1 MSGGTSAVVNLF
13 IAIYG
18 QAPSSQTTEALI
30 RAEQVLG
37 ITEGD
42 ALARFYVV
50 LLHSAD
56 RVDEAVDRR
65 TADEKEFINELG
77 AVTANLVKAVRDL
90 NEAGRKVTRTVTRR
104 ELLLS
109 DNDVVAVDRS
119 ASPLFAYLRSAFYL
133 TYISEEDAER
143 IMAARHDI
151 VATLVLLAFVA
162 GATWGVIWL
171 FPI

>member
-1 MSGGTSAVVNLF
+1 MSGGTSAIVNLY

-18 QAPSSQTTEALI
+18 HAPSSQTTEALI

-56 RVDEAVDRR
+56 RVDEAVGSR
-65 TADEKEFINELG
+65 TAEEKKFIKELRG
-77 AVTANLVKAVRDL
+77 VKGDLDKVVRDVDA
-90 NEAGRKVTRTVTRR
+90 AGRKVMRIRTRR
-104 ELLLS
+104 GSVLS

-119 ASPLFAYLRSAFYL
+119 ASPLFVYLRHAFYFTSL
-133 TYISEEDAER
+133 GDEDAER
-143 IMAARHDI
+143 IMASRYDI
-151 VATLVLLAFVA
+151 FATTLLLAIIA
-162 GATWGVIWL
+162 GATWGMFRL
-171 FPI
+171 FPM

>member
-1 MSGGTSAVVNLF
+1 MSGGTSAIVNLY

-18 QAPSSQTTEALI
+18 HAPSSQTTEALI

-56 RVDEAVDRR
+56 RVDETVNQR
-65 TADEKEFINELG
+65 TSDEKEFISGL
-77 AVTANLVKAVRDL
+77 
-90 NEAGRKVTRTVTRR
+90 RTVTADLARVVRNVDDAGRTVMRTAKRR
-104 ELLLS
+104 GSSLS
-109 DNDVVAVDRS
+109 DNDLVTVYRS
-119 ASPLFAYLRSAFYL
+119 ASPMFAYLRHAFYSTSL
-133 TYISEEDAER
+133 GENDAER
-143 IMAARHDI
+143 IRAARYDI
-151 VATLVLLAFVA
+151 FATTALLLLAA
-162 GATWGVIWL
+162 GSTWAIFRL

>member
-1 MSGGTSAVVNLF
+1 MSGGTSAIVNLY

-18 QAPSSQTTEALI
+18 HAPSSQTTEALI

-56 RVDEAVDRR
+56 RVDEAVGRR
-65 TADEKEFINELG
+65 TTDEKEFINGLRG
-77 AVTANLVKAVRDL
+77 VTANLAKIVRDVDD
-90 NEAGRKVTRTVTRR
+90 AGRKVMRTAKQRGST
-104 ELLLS
+104 LS

-119 ASPLFAYLRSAFYL
+119 ASPLFAYLRHAFYFTHL
-133 TYISEEDAER
+133 GEDDAER
-143 IMAARHDI
+143 IMAARYDI
-151 VATLVLLAFVA
+151 FATVMLLAAVA
-162 GATWGVIWL
+162 GATWGTLRLLPV
-171 FPI
+171 

>member
-1 MSGGTSAVVNLF
+1 MSGGTSAIVNLY

-18 QAPSSQTTEALI
+18 HAPSSQTTEALI

-56 RVDEAVDRR
+56 RIDEAVGRR
-65 TADEKEFINELG
+65 TADEKEFINGLRG
-77 AVTANLVKAVRDL
+77 VTANLAKIVRDVDD
-90 NEAGRKVTRTVTRR
+90 AGRKVMRTAKRR
-104 ELLLS
+104 GSVLS

-119 ASPLFAYLRSAFYL
+119 ASPLFAYLRHAFYFTSL
-133 TYISEEDAER
+133 GDQDAER
-143 IMAARHDI
+143 IMAARLDLL
-151 VATLVLLAFVA
+151 ATTVLLALVA
-162 GATWGVIWL
+162 VATWGMFRLV
-171 FPI
+171 PM